1 MTWDEMAG
9 NIEQSHF
16 ISFVNELDYSST
28 FIPWKHPRNERVIS
42 MEELGNMSKNT
53 SRGIILGIKT
63 HMEDLLSYFI
73 LSWLN

>member
-1 MTWDEMAG
+1 
-9 NIEQSHF
+9 
-16 ISFVNELDYSST
+16 
-28 FIPWKHPRNERVIS
+28 